1 MVRSGLRSC
10 LVALVATAAFTQI
23 ASAADMPIKAP
34 APIYQAPIWRWTGF
48 YFGVNAGYGI
58 GQNQTTETVNGV
70 LGLGNLLLTDHT
82 LAPQGF
88 VGGGQIGYNWQFAP
102 NWLLGVEA
110 DFQGTSQKDSSCT
123 FECGIAPLN
132 ASQKMP
138 WFGTARARLG
148 YVNGDYLWYV
158 TGGGAW
164 AKIDSDYSV
173 SGFGISGDSASFS
186 ETKGGFAVGGGV
198 ETHLAG
204 NWTAKLEYLYVDL
217 GTITNTYATPN
228 SFGAGSSLTVDS
240 KIRDNIV
247 RVGLNYKLTP

>member
-1 MVRSGLRSC
+1 MLRFRSYFF
-10 LVALVATAAFTQI
+10 ALLATAAFTQV

-34 APIYQAPIWRWTGF
+34 APLYQAPIWSWNGL
-48 YFGVNAGYGI
+48 YVGVNAGYGI
-58 GQNQTTETVNGV
+58 GWNRTTQTVNGIGGV
-70 LGLGNLLLTDHT
+70 GGLLLTNDT

-88 VGGGQIGYNWQFAP
+88 VGGGQIGYNWQWTP
-102 NWLLGVEA
+102 NWLLGVEV
-110 DFQGTSQKDSSCT
+110 DFQGTSQKDSSCSL
-123 FECGIAPLN
+123 ECGLIPLN

-148 YVNGDYLWYV
+148 YVNGNNLWYV

-164 AKIDSDYSV
+164 AKINSDYSV
-173 SGFGISGDSASFS
+173 NGFGGGTDPASFT
-186 ETKGGFAVGGGV
+186 ETKGGFAVGAGV

-217 GTITNTYATPN
+217 GTITNTYATP
-228 SFGAGSSLTVDS
+228 SLGAGTSVTVDS